1 MESIMT
7 QEIHYPGISP
17 EILKKIVTTVL
28 TSNAVDYSPVD
39 GVRCPVCGAHLK
51 GGRMGVRKTKAWHHG
66 CRERYHTCSVCG
78 MRFKS
83 VESEH

>member
-1 MESIMT
+1 MEQMMT
-7 QEIHYPGISP
+7 AEQPGPGVSP

-28 TSNAVDYSPVD
+28 SSDAVDYSPVE
-39 GVRCPVCGAHLK
+39 GVLCPVCGAHLK
-51 GGRMGVRKTKAWHHG
+51 GGNMGVRKTKAWDHG

-83 VESEH
+83 IEGE